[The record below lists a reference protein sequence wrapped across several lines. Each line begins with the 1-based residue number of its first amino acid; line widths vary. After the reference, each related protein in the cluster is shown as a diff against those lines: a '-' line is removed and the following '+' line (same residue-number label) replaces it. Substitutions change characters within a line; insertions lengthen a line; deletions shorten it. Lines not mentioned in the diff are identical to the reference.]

1 MNIKSGFG
9 LVALTAVIS
18 IAFYFTDYS
27 ITGNILAVLLIPGFN
42 HAPVLD
48 PIGNLTATEGFL
60 FTQKI
65 TATDEDG
72 NSIVFYE
79 NASFFDFTDVNST
92 STLINFTPTSSMA
105 GVHTV
110 LINASDMNRSDSE
123 EINFTIIG
131 LFCGDIICSSSED
144 CSVCSL
150 DCGTCPISS
159 GGEPADSGR

>member
-105 GVHTV
+105 EAELWMASWPIMAERRASRRASG
-110 LINASDMNRSDSE
+110 NASLSSAIRAAAMSMASSAANKRSA
-123 EINFTIIG
+123 
-131 LFCGDIICSSSED
+131 
-144 CSVCSL
+144 
-150 DCGTCPISS
+150 TCL
-159 GGEPADSGR
+159 ATDWR